1 MKTISPMSSRTR
13 MKFMEMGLGVIFKI
27 NMETRPKMK
36 VIKN

>member
-1 MKTISPMSSRTR
+1 MKTISPMSSRTT

>member
-1 MKTISPMSSRTR
+1 MKTISPIISRTII
-13 MKFMEMGLGVIFKI
+13 KFLEMGLGVIFKI

>member
-1 MKTISPMSSRTR
+1 
-13 MKFMEMGLGVIFKI
+13 MEMGLGVIFKI